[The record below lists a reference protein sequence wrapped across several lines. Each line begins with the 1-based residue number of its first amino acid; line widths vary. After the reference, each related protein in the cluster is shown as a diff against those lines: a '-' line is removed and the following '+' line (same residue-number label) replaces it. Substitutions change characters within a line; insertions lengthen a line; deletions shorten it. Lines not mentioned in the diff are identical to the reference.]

1 MEADPKKQFADRV
14 VCFSSQYGGE
24 NSQSYAALNLAGNSY
39 NFPSYGDFTQAF
51 VLVGV
56 ATQVFWIVIPNEEL
70 TEMGTFATLQ
80 ISNVQLYSD
89 I

>member
-56 ATQVFWIVIPNEEL
+56 
-70 TEMGTFATLQ
+70 
-80 ISNVQLYSD
+80 
-89 I
+89 